1 MRRPKDAQSP
11 DNVTDMFRALPTI
24 LVLASGRGSRYLASG
39 GSTHKLQAM
48 LCGKTVL
55 QHTLDAVQASGLKW
69 HVEDAGHV
77 GMGDSI
83 ASAVRTTRSAHGWLI
98 LPADLPLIQASTL
111 LQIANCTLPCDVL
124 VPVHAGQ
131 RGHPVRF
138 SPACGD
144 QLAALTGSTGA
155 ASVVRCFQSAEL
167 AVDDVGCVMDI
178 DTVTDLERARL
189 LIEALR

>member
-1 MRRPKDAQSP
+1 MCQPKDAQSL
-11 DNVTDMFRALPTI
+11 DNVTDTLRALPTI
-24 LVLASGRGSRYLASG
+24 LVLASGRGNRYLASG
-39 GSTHKLQAM
+39 GNTHKLQAM

-55 QHTLDAVQASGLKW
+55 QNTLDAVKASGLEW
-69 HVEDAGHV
+69 HLEDAGHV

-83 ASAVRTTRSAHGWLI
+83 ASAVRTTRSAQGWLI

-111 LQIANCTLPCDVL
+111 LQIANSTLPCDVL
-124 VPVHAGQ
+124 VPTHAGQ

-138 SPACGD
+138 SPKCGD

-189 LIEALR
+189 LLEALR